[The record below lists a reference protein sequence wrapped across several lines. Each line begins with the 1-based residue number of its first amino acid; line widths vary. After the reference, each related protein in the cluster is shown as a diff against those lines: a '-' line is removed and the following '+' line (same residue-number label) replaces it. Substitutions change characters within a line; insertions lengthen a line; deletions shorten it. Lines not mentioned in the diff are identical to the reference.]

1 MEVGDMDE
9 PHGHASTLCDV
20 LAAFLVVLAGWVGAY
35 AEVAELTPREKAALL
50 VVSSPPAPGG
60 VVGVL
65 VHYWETDDARPQG
78 ALVFVDQEGGPVR
91 AYRDLPPESAA
102 ADYDDATQAFEAGQR
117 TAIALRRMG
126 VDVDLA
132 PVLDSPDGPLG
143 SRHFRTSEIGIG
155 FARGL
160 AAGGVAACPKH
171 FPGLGSTSVSTDG
184 RRPVRGVVRAKEV
197 AGFRAAA
204 RAGVRCVM
212 VSHAIYPRFGKR
224 PASLEPEA
232 YALLRSTGFE
242 GVAITDELG
251 VLGSA
256 GAPEWAR
263 RAVLAGADL
272 VLFSSA
278 RDARR
283 AIDAL
288 VPLARE
294 GLLDEHVRR
303 VLQFRERAG

>member
-1 MEVGDMDE
+1 
-9 PHGHASTLCDV
+9 V
-20 LAAFLVVLAGWVGAY
+20 LAAFLVALASWVGAY
-35 AEVAELTPREKAALL
+35 AEVAELTPREKAAML
-50 VVSSPPAPGG
+50 VVSSPPAPRG

-65 VHYWETDDARPQG
+65 IHYWEIDDARPPG

-102 ADYDDATQAFEAGQR
+102 AEYETSSEAFAAGEL
-117 TAIALRRMG
+117 TAAALRRVG

-132 PVLDSPDGPLG
+132 PVLDAPDGPLG
-143 SRHFRTSEIGIG
+143 ARHFRTAQIGIG

-160 AAGGVAACPKH
+160 ASGGVAACPKH
-171 FPGLGSTSVSTDG
+171 FPGLGSTSESTDG
-184 RRPVRGVVRAKEV
+184 RRPVRGIVRGKEV
-197 AGFRAAA
+197 AGFRAAV

-212 VSHAIYPRFGKR
+212 VSHAIYPRFGRR

-232 YALLRSTGFE
+232 YDLLRSIGFD

-278 RDARR
+278 RDAKR
-283 AIDAL
+283 AIEAL
-288 VPLARE
+288 LPLARE
-294 GLLDEHVRR
+294 GRLDAHVRR
-303 VLQFRERAG
+303 VLRFRDAVDS